1 MSNGTFPQRFTKVDD
16 LTRADHWYLTENDAC
31 YFIGEYTARM
41 GFSYSTTNNL
51 VLNFKKTMDRR
62 GTPEWR
68 YKERAIDQAA
78 VAFRT
83 ALGPNGIDA
92 LTFVPM
98 PPSKAKGDPLYDD
111 RLIRLLNAI
120 RSHPP
125 LDVRELII
133 QIGSTEAVHGMEDR
147 PKPHQIEAL
156 YRIDGRIGGGVETV
170 CSYHRRRS
178 YNGCTLPSSEVC
190 TVGSVPGTGVY
201 RLVSCKKDPRKFG
214 SVVWLRIWCAKVCTG
229 WRKEVILHHGTGPS
243 LGYGTRRTRDGK
255 QATEGEGGREP
266 DTAGGGLAWS
276 RLSMADAIRQL
287 GISEVML
294 YRCRTI
300 TLRSKSTN
308 S

>member
-41 GFSYSTTNNL
+41 GFSYSTTNDL

-62 GTPEWR
+62 GTPEWQ
-68 YKERAIDQAA
+68 YKGRAIDQAA

-133 QIGSTEAVHGMEDR
+133 QIVSTEAVHGMEDR
-147 PKPHQIEAL
+147 PKSDQIEAL
-156 YRIDGRIGGGVETV
+156 YRIDEELGPGLKPCVAIIDDVLTTGAHFRAAKSVLSARFPEREFIG
-170 CSYHRRRS
+170 
-178 YNGCTLPSSEVC
+178 LF
-190 TVGSVPGTGVY
+190 
-201 RLVSCKKDPRKFG
+201 L
-214 SVVWLRIWCAKVCTG
+214 A
-229 WRKEVILHHGTGPS
+229 
-243 LGYGTRRTRDGK
+243 RRTP
-255 QATEGEGGREP
+255 ESS
-266 DTAGGGLAWS
+266 GL
-276 RLSMADAIRQL
+276 
-287 GISEVML
+287 
-294 YRCRTI
+294 
-300 TLRSKSTN
+300 
-308 S
+308 